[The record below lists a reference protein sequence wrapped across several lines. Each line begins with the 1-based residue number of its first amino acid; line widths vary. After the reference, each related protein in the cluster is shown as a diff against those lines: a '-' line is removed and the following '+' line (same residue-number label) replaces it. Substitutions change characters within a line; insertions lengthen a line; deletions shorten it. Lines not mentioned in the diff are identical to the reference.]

1 MCILHWHSMHH
12 RHELLAQLAKANIGC
27 DRSCCL
33 EKGEASFSYGMA
45 EYRKERDAAVEEVFN
60 RADQAMYRHKKEMK
74 AGQA

>member
-1 MCILHWHSMHH
+1 MAYN